1 MVLRR
6 IGPLSAAKISGVMN
20 IVFGLIVGFF
30 FTVASVLM
38 SSSPDA
44 PPAGMLFGVGAVV
57 VLPVLY
63 GVLGFVSGLVG
74 ALLYNVFAG
83 VVGGLELELE

>member
-6 IGPLSAAKISGVMN
+6 IGPLSAAKISGVMYV
-20 IVFGLIVGFF
+20 VFGLIVGFF
-30 FTVASVLM
+30 FTVAALLM

-44 PPAGMLFGVGAVV
+44 PPSGMLFGVGAVL

-63 GVLGFVSGLVG
+63 GVLGFVAGLVG
-74 ALLYNVFAG
+74 ASLYNLFAG
-83 VVGGLELELE
+83 VVGGVELDLE